1 MQRSANLP
9 EPDAAARAASA
20 LLEAQIRAEIAVS
33 GGAISFA
40 RYMELALYTPN
51 LGYYCGGAAKF
62 GAAGDFVT
70 APEISPL
77 FGQALARQ
85 VAQVCA
91 ASAPRVLE
99 FGAGSGKLAAHL
111 LLELAF
117 LGAPCEHYAILEL
130 SGELRARQQRTI
142 ATLAPRQAHQVEWL
156 DALPD
161 KIEGC
166 VIANE
171 VLDAMPVHLVRW
183 RAHGASEQMVAA
195 TPNGFAFTERPL
207 DPALQA
213 DAAEIASDHPLPL
226 HQLPDGYTS
235 EIHPAA
241 RAWAAELARRLT
253 HGAALLIDYGFPAAE
268 YYHPQRASGTL
279 KAHYRHH
286 ALDDPFYLPGLC
298 DLTAHVDF
306 SAIALSAQSAGLDVA
321 GYTSQAQFLIN
332 CGITGLLER
341 TRPNQARAYLP
352 IANQAQRLL
361 SPAEMGELFKVLAL
375 SKGLGEDWLGFTNG
389 NRAHTL

>member
-1 MQRSANLP
+1 MQRATSLP
-9 EPDAAARAASA
+9 EPDAHARAASA
-20 LLEAQIRAEIAVS
+20 ALVAQIRAEIAAA
-33 GGAISFA
+33 GGAMPFA
-40 RYMELALYTPN
+40 RYMEIALYAPA
-51 LGYYCGGAAKF
+51 LGYYSGGATKF

-70 APEISPL
+70 APEFSPL

-99 FGAGSGKLAAHL
+99 FGAGSGKLAAGV
-111 LLELAF
+111 LLELEQ

-130 SGELRARQQRTI
+130 SGELRVRQRNTVT
-142 ATLAPRQAHQVEWL
+142 ALAPHQAHKVEWL

-161 KIEGC
+161 SIEGC

-171 VLDAMPVHLVRW
+171 VLDAMPVHLITW
-183 RAHGASEQMVAA
+183 RASGTNEQMVTA
-195 TPNGFAFTERPL
+195 TPTGFSFT
-207 DPALQA
+207 
-213 DAAEIASDHPLPL
+213 DHPLDSALRADADEIARDHP
-226 HQLPDGYTS
+226 LPDGYTS
-235 EIHPAA
+235 EICPAA
-241 RAWAAELARRLT
+241 RAWTGELARRLT
-253 HGAALLIDYGFPAAE
+253 RGGALLIDYGFPAAE
-268 YYHPQRASGTL
+268 YYHPQRATGTL

-286 ALDDPFYLPGLC
+286 SLDDPFFLPGLC

-306 SAIALSAQSAGLDVA
+306 TAIALAAQNAGLDVA

-341 TRPNQARAYLP
+341 AGPNQARTYLP

-361 SPAEMGELFKVLAL
+361 SPAEMGELFKVLAV
-375 SKGLGEDWLGFTNG
+375 SKGLDEDWLGFTSG
-389 NRAHTL
+389 NRVHTL

>member
-1 MQRSANLP
+1 M
-9 EPDAAARAASA
+9 
-20 LLEAQIRAEIAVS
+20 
-33 GGAISFA
+33 
-40 RYMELALYTPN
+40 
-51 LGYYCGGAAKF
+51 
-62 GAAGDFVT
+62 
-70 APEISPL
+70 AP
-77 FGQALARQ
+77 Q
-85 VAQVCA
+85 
-91 ASAPRVLE
+91 
-99 FGAGSGKLAAHL
+99 
-111 LLELAF
+111 
-117 LGAPCEHYAILEL
+117 
-130 SGELRARQQRTI
+130 
-142 ATLAPRQAHQVEWL
+142 QAHQVEWL
-156 DALPD
+156 GALPD

-171 VLDAMPVHLVRW
+171 VLDAMPVHLVSW

-253 HGAALLIDYGFPAAE
+253 RGAALLIDYGFPAAE

-389 NRAHTL
+389 NRVHTL